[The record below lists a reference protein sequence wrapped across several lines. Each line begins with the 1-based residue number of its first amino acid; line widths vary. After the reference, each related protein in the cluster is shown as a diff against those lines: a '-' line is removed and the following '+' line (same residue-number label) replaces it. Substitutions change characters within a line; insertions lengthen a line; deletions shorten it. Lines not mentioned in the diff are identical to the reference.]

1 MYPNVCFDAVIDGNG
16 NGKILMT
23 YSIEGVE
30 KLLPNSDLS
39 GELEFKTAV
48 APTLNRFIVGNDSNT
63 YEWDTE
69 NDALVRKYNCVYYNC
84 TAFFTNTAKD
94 LAILVHRHNG
104 VSFFRGSPAK
114 LYAQFCFHDPEY
126 LIDLA
131 AYDSVH
137 SVLALGFA
145 RPDHEK
151 AILLDVTTSRERTI
165 YSSTRPGETIVNMCF
180 HEDGNRL
187 LITTQYE
194 CYECDLESGKLATV
208 TKAGPNERLAA
219 GNYRGEEVEVAV
231 VEHSSQEQP
240 SVKPHCTYYRRGAD
254 GAYLRSWYY
263 LMPELDEKL
272 FRYFLY
278 ATGDLGFG
286 GSNDEKGFQQYWV
299 TKGFFL
305 ERLPELERF
314 FKPKCYTWRG
324 NRRLKLDKEFQ
335 PLDEIFVWHKA
346 AITNRYSVGDS
357 GFSHMY
363 LADDISEAIIT
374 DNRRHLLYQQPLR
387 GLTYQQMK
395 DAFQNSFIGVHQDTY
410 WDLAIPWC
418 DGTLI
423 GCFESYNLMHVTT
436 ANNALLDAIE
446 YCPGISVLSCEFNGI
461 FTDDNCKAVLNIGMV

>member
-1 MYPNVCFDAVIDGNG
+1 MYPNVCFAAVVDASGY
-16 NGKILMT
+16 GKILMT

-30 KLLPNSDLS
+30 KLLSNSDLS

-84 TAFFTNTAKD
+84 TAFFPNAAKD

-131 AYDSVH
+131 SYDDVH

-151 AILLDVTTSRERTI
+151 VILLDVTTSRERTI

-194 CYECDLESGKLATV
+194 CYECDLGSGKLATV

-231 VEHSSQEQP
+231 VEHSGQEEP
-240 SVKPHCTYYRRGAD
+240 SVKPHCTYYRRSAD

-286 GSNDEKGFQQYWV
+286 GSNDEKASSSTGSPRASSWN
-299 TKGFFL
+299 GS
-305 ERLPELERF
+305 
-314 FKPKCYTWRG
+314 WS
-324 NRRLKLDKEFQ
+324 
-335 PLDEIFVWHKA
+335 W
-346 AITNRYSVGDS
+346 S
-357 GFSHMY
+357 GS
-363 LADDISEAIIT
+363 SS
-374 DNRRHLLYQQPLR
+374 P
-387 GLTYQQMK
+387 
-395 DAFQNSFIGVHQDTY
+395 S
-410 WDLAIPWC
+410 AIP
-418 DGTLI
+418 GT
-423 GCFESYNLMHVTT
+423 GTG
-436 ANNALLDAIE
+436 D
-446 YCPGISVLSCEFNGI
+446 
-461 FTDDNCKAVLNIGMV
+461 

>member
-1 MYPNVCFDAVIDGNG
+1 MGLKFRADGAADPV
-16 NGKILMT
+16 
-23 YSIEGVE
+23 Y
-30 KLLPNSDLS
+30 
-39 GELEFKTAV
+39 A
-48 APTLNRFIVGNDSNT
+48 TLNRFIVGNDSNT

-84 TAFFTNTAKD
+84 TAFFPNAAKD

-131 AYDSVH
+131 SYDDVH

-151 AILLDVTTSRERTI
+151 VILLDVTTSRERTI

-194 CYECDLESGKLATV
+194 CYECDLGSGKLATV

-231 VEHSSQEQP
+231 VEHSGQEEP
-240 SVKPHCTYYRRGAD
+240 SVKPHCTYYRRSAD
-254 GAYLRSWYY
+254 GVYLRSWYY
-263 LMPELDEKL
+263 LMPELDKKQ

-305 ERLPELERF
+305 ERLPKLERF

-363 LADDISEAIIT
+363 LADDMSEAIIT
-374 DNRRHLLYQQPLR
+374 DNRRHLLYQRPLR

-395 DAFQNSFIGVHQDTY
+395 DAFQNSFAGVHQDTY
-410 WDLAIPWC
+410 WDLAVPWW

-423 GCFESYNLMHVTT
+423 GCHESYNLMHLTSSD
-436 ANNALLDAIE
+436 NELLDTVE
-446 YCPGISVLSCEFNGI
+446 YCPGISALRCKFNGI
-461 FTDDNCKAVLNIGMV
+461 YPGDD